1 MSKDKYEYKIEE
13 DMYLI
18 LLKYFNGEIIY
29 LTEEKVKELKKSM
42 FNGEPIPKIDET
54 ILRNLRSILKLK
66 KKKPKEY
73 AQFQWVYPQWSEET
87 KIKKLKELFPEEEK
101 E

>member
-29 LTEEKVKELKKSM
+29 LTEEKVKELKL
-42 FNGEPIPKIDET
+42 T
-54 ILRNLRSILKLK
+54 
-66 KKKPKEY
+66 
-73 AQFQWVYPQWSEET
+73 T
-87 KIKKLKELFPEEEK
+87 TIKKSLFII
-101 E
+101 